1 MPPKGVGDRCRM
13 AQPGISIVAILCYGL
28 NPFARAAGGWAARA
42 GKGRKIG
49 PLTRIER
56 SEKTSIAAMKSI
68 P

>member
-1 MPPKGVGDRCRM
+1 MAPKEVGGRYRI

-56 SEKTSIAAMKSI
+56 SEKTSTAAMKSI